1 MNKTNLFLNSP
12 EYNARVDW
20 EKGKVIIDPPRRGKE
35 DNYGNW
41 ILPPPI
47 RLSKGTSSRFANLRD
62 TTRRGFKKDF
72 EDFVSEFGLLGITGL
87 PTKNDIPF
95 MSPKYGKSQEE
106 DVSWWLHY
114 ANVTYRLLRLYR
126 ILKRAKEYPEYDW
139 ESALGRILVFEQ
151 DRQISYVAQLQ
162 EDGKYT
168 WTKREKDT
176 PFVKA
181 IWSENR
187 EETGQRFSDINLLI
201 PYDIDNARLDAAS
214 YVLAS
219 VISRGIAGGITIGK
233 GEVHPSKKSPIGY
246 AITEQRYTD
255 YLLAAIFY
263 DLWELITDSQPVE
276 VCANPNCLLLF
287 TPERKTGEYCGPA
300 CRQAAYR
307 ERKAKALELYKKG
320 LSIEQI
326 AKETGSKAKAVSQWI
341 REASKNS
348 Q

>member
-1 MNKTNLFLNSP
+1 MNKANLFLNSP
-12 EYNARVDW
+12 EYNAKVDW
-20 EKGKVIIDPPRRGKE
+20 GKGKVIIDPPRRGKE

-95 MSPKYGKSQEE
+95 MSPKYGKSYEE
-106 DVSWWLHY
+106 DVSWWLYY
-114 ANVTYRLLRLYR
+114 ANEVYRLLRLYR
-126 ILKRAKEYPEYDW
+126 ILKRAKDYLEYDW
-139 ESALGRILVFEQ
+139 ENALEKILVFEQ
-151 DRQISYVAQLQ
+151 DCRISYEVQSQ
-162 EDGKYT
+162 ENGKT
-168 WTKREKDT
+168 IWTKREKDT

-187 EETGQRFSDINLLI
+187 EETGQRFSDTNLLI
-201 PYDIDNARLDAAS
+201 PYDNARLDAAS

-276 VCANPNCLLLF
+276 VCANLNCNILF
-287 TPERKTGEYCGPA
+287 IPKRNTGQYHNTA
-300 CRQAAYR
+300 CRVAAGR
-307 ERKAKALELYKKG
+307 ERKAKALELHKRG
-320 LSIEQI
+320 LSVEQI
-326 AKETGSKAKAVSQWI
+326 ANEIGSKEKTVSKWI
-341 REASKNS
+341 MEANKNS

>member
-1 MNKTNLFLNSP
+1 MWHNCRKTGSILGQS
-12 EYNARVDW
+12 AR
-20 EKGKVIIDPPRRGKE
+20 K
-35 DNYGNW
+35 
-41 ILPPPI
+41 IL
-47 RLSKGTSSRFANLRD
+47 
-62 TTRRGFKKDF
+62 
-72 EDFVSEFGLLGITGL
+72 
-87 PTKNDIPF
+87 
-95 MSPKYGKSQEE
+95 
-106 DVSWWLHY
+106 
-114 ANVTYRLLRLYR
+114 
-126 ILKRAKEYPEYDW
+126 
-139 ESALGRILVFEQ
+139 
-151 DRQISYVAQLQ
+151 
-162 EDGKYT
+162 
-168 WTKREKDT
+168 

-187 EETGQRFSDINLLI
+187 EETGQKFSDINLLI

-219 VISRGIAGGITIGK
+219 VISRGMAGGITIGK

-276 VCANPNCLLLF
+276 VCANPDCLLLF
-287 TPERKTGEYCGPA
+287 TPERKTGKYCSDA
-300 CRQAAYR
+300 CKQAAYR

-326 AKETGSKAKAVSQWI
+326 AKETGSKAKTVSQWI